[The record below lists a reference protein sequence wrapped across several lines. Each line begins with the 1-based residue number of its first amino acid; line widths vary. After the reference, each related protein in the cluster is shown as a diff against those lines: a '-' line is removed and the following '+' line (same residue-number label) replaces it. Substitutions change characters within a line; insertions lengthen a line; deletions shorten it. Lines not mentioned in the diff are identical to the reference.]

1 MFSKIK
7 AIKDI
12 RDQAKNMQSALE
24 EVICTGTGAKDKVSI
39 SMNGNQRILSIDIDD
54 ELLKDK
60 AALSKGLIEAFGNVT
75 KDLQKE
81 MAGKMKEMGGLQD
94 MIKSLGM

>member
-24 EVICTGTGAKDKVSI
+24 EVVCTGTGAKEKVSI

-54 ELLKDK
+54 ELISDK
-60 AALSKGLIEAFGNVT
+60 AALQKGLIEAFGNVT

>member
-12 RDQAKNMQSALE
+12 RDQAKNMQAALE
-24 EVICTGTGAKDKVSI
+24 EVVCTGTGAHGKVSI
-39 SMNGNQRILSIDIDD
+39 SMNGNQRILSVDIDD
-54 ELLKDK
+54 SLMTDK

-75 KDLQKE
+75 RDLQKE

-94 MIKSLGM
+94 MMKSLGM

>member
-24 EVICTGTGAKDKVSI
+24 EVVCTGTGAKDKVSI

-54 ELLKDK
+54 ELMTNKP
-60 AALSKGLIEAFGNVT
+60 ALSQALIEAFGNVT

>member
-24 EVICTGTGAKDKVSI
+24 EVVCTGTGGKEKVRI
-39 SMNGNQRILSIDIDD
+39 TMNGNQRILSIDIDD
-54 ELLKDK
+54 ELMTNKP
-60 AALSKGLIEAFGNVT
+60 ALSQALIEAFGNVT

>member
-24 EVICTGTGAKDKVSI
+24 EVVCTGTGAKEKVSI

-54 ELLKDK
+54 SLMTDK
-60 AALSKGLIEAFGNVT
+60 AALQKGLIEAFGNVT

>member
-12 RDQAKNMQSALE
+12 RDQAKNMQAALE
-24 EVICTGTGAKDKVSI
+24 EVVCTGTGAKEKVSI
-39 SMNGNQRILSIDIDD
+39 TMNGNQRILSIDIDD
-54 ELLKDK
+54 SLMTDK
-60 AALSKGLIEAFGNVT
+60 AALSKGLIDAFGNVT

>member
-24 EVICTGTGAKDKVSI
+24 EVVCTGTGAKDKVSI
-39 SMNGNQRILSIDIDD
+39 SMNGNQRILSIEIDD
-54 ELLKDK
+54 ELMTNKP
-60 AALSKGLIEAFGNVT
+60 ALSQALIEAFGNVT